1 MALQNLFTNLIK
13 PFRLKPSFRENKN
26 HKKGTWSLLEL
37 HWLVIV
43 CTHLEIIRK
52 DQLATSEI
60 VKDVSEED
68 TIPVNEDSSL

>member
-1 MALQNLFTNLIK
+1 MALQNRSTNLIK
-13 PFRLKPSFRENKN
+13 PFRRKPSSKVKKN
-26 HKKGTWSLLEL
+26 IKIGTWSLLEL
-37 HWLVIV
+37 HWLLIV
-43 CTHLEIIRK
+43 FTNLEIIRK